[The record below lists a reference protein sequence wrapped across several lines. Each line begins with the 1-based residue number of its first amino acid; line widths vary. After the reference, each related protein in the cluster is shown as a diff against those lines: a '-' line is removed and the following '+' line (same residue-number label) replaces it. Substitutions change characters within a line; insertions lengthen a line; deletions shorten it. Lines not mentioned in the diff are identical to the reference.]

1 MIGLFRKLFK
11 GEHDMGNGESLK
23 NTATPVGQ
31 PSPKAL
37 AKLKIPRKF
46 EIFIEEKSELE
57 NGREIWKPVVA
68 DPKLGGNGGNV
79 ILTVSS
85 SAELKE
91 RQALYNMAGQRFK
104 VLREVDPPS
113 KEDIE
118 RLAAEQGI
126 DLYTGDSVEP
136 SVSAELAPAKAEAPT
151 AHVYPAA
158 QQRIQRQ
165 VPPPAPKAAM
175 ADEPKKKP
183 KIVTIGDIQLKYDGD
198 KVYQKQ
204 WIRLS
209 SAEAANYR
217 VISDSTNKAVPLA
230 GKHIEA
236 RKWVL
241 VEDSEEGMEEDE

>member
-1 MIGLFRKLFK
+1 
-11 GEHDMGNGESLK
+11 MGNGESLK

-57 NGREIWKPVVA
+57 DGREIWKPVVA

-79 ILTVSS
+79 IITANSR
-85 SAELKE
+85 AELNE
-91 RQALYNMAGQRFK
+91 MQGFYARAGQRFK
-104 VLREVDPPS
+104 VLREIDPPS

-136 SVSAELAPAKAEAPT
+136 SVSAESASAQAEAPT
-151 AHVYPAA
+151 VHVYSAA
-158 QQRIQRQ
+158 QPSIQCQ
-165 VPPPAPKAAM
+165 ASMPVPKAAKV
-175 ADEPKKKP
+175 DKPKKKP

-217 VISDSTNKAVPLA
+217 VISDSTNKTVPLA

-241 VEDSEEGMEEDE
+241 VEDSEEGTEEDE

>member
-1 MIGLFRKLFK
+1 
-11 GEHDMGNGESLK
+11 MGNGESLK
-23 NTATPVGQ
+23 NTATPIGQ

-57 NGREIWKPVVA
+57 DGREIWKPVVA

-104 VLREVDPPS
+104 VLREIDPPS

-136 SVSAELAPAKAEAPT
+136 AISAGNAPARAETPT
-151 AHVYPAA
+151 TYVYQAA
-158 QQRIQRQ
+158 QPRIQRQ
-165 VPPPAPKAAM
+165 VPASKAAM

-217 VISDSTNKAVPLA
+217 VISDSTNKTVPLA